1 MSHSRF
7 ARFFLPAR
15 VLQGLV
21 GAAVCVAPLFAE
33 TLAHADAPP
42 PNAERLKSAAVEYD
56 AGRRAYTE
64 NKFEDAAVHF
74 ENAFHDAPNAQTIRY
89 AIVCRSKANQ
99 LSRAATLAVLAFSKY
114 PDDEQVAQVVKQTL
128 AEADPKLFKVSI
140 GCSPEC
146 GVASDGRVISVED
159 AKKVVF
165 FLDPGPHS
173 IVVSWEGDR
182 TKPLSVTGKAG
193 GAQEFTLEAPPMP
206 VKPPPPGGGT
216 GPGGGAEAPPSSK
229 PFGPAVFFVGLGLT
243 AVSGGILAWSG
254 VDTINNPGADV
265 VKQKCVGQGESCP
278 EYQDGLAKQ
287 LRTNI
292 LIGVTAGLG
301 ALTLVTGIFL
311 TQWSSP
317 KKAAPTTGFIRP
329 YADLGANGGQVGV
342 VGAF

>member
-1 MSHSRF
+1 MSLTISS
-7 ARFFLPAR
+7 ARCR
-15 VLQGLV
+15 R
-21 GAAVCVAPLFAE
+21 AAGVSLAIAL
-33 TLAHADAPP
+33 TLGGSISVAHAEGAPP
-42 PNAERLKSAAVEYD
+42 PSAERLKSAAVEYD

-64 NKFEDAAVHF
+64 NKFEDAAIHF

-89 AIVCRSKANQ
+89 AIVCRTKANQ
-99 LSRAATLAVLAFSKY
+99 LSRAATLAVLAFTKY
-114 PDDEQVAQVVKQTL
+114 PDDEQVATVVKQTL

-140 GCSPEC
+140 SCDPEC

-165 FLDPGPHS
+165 FLDPGAHS
-173 IVVSWEGDR
+173 VVVSWEGDR
-182 TKPLSVTGKAG
+182 TKPLSVTAKAG
-193 GAQEFTLEAPPMP
+193 GAQEFTLQAPPMP
-206 VKPPPPGGGT
+206 VKPTLT
-216 GPGGGAEAPPSSK
+216 GPSGGPNGVVEQPPSSK
-229 PFGPAVFFVGLGLT
+229 PFGPAVFFVALGLT

-278 EYQDGLAKQ
+278 EYQDGLGKQ
-287 LRTNI
+287 LRTNV

-317 KKAAPTTGFIRP
+317 KKSAPTTGFVRP
-329 YADLGANGGQVGV
+329 YVDVGANAGSVGL